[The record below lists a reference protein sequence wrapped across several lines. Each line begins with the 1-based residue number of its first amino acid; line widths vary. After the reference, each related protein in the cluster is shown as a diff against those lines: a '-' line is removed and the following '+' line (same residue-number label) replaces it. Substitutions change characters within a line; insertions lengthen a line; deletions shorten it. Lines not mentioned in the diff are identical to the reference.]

1 MWWTYALLS
10 ALFAALTDFYYKMK
24 TIKFS
29 LTILFGVFMIV
40 GGINHFLKPAMYF
53 PFIPNFLPKNA
64 TNYATGILEVALG
77 IGVFLPQFR
86 HRAAQG
92 IFLLM
97 CIFLPLH
104 IWDVFRDSPAIGN
117 HTLALIR
124 VPVQF
129 LLIYWAW
136 FIGKGS
142 SGKE

>member
-1 MWWTYALLS
+1 
-10 ALFAALTDFYYKMK
+10 
-24 TIKFS
+24 
-29 LTILFGVFMIV
+29 MIV
-40 GGINHFLKPAMYF
+40 GGINHFLKPVMYF
-53 PFIPNFLPKNA
+53 PFIPDFLPKDA
-64 TNYATGILEVALG
+64 TNYAAGILEVALG

-104 IWDVFRDSPAIGN
+104 IWDVFRDNPAIGN

-136 FIGKGS
+136 FISKKGNR
-142 SGKE
+142 